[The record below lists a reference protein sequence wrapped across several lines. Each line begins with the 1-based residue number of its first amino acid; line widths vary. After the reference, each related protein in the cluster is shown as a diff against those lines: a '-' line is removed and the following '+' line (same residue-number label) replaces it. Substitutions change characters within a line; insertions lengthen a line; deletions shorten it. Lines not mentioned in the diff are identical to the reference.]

1 MKREALAGLFL
12 AISVP
17 AAKAAA
23 ADLQLDVYTAP
34 AEGTLVALVKLSL
47 AGNGIIVYVME
58 LVLGIFSGAEIT
70 KVNVTELT
78 LVGTV

>member
-1 MKREALAGLFL
+1 MDANRLLLKYDA
-12 AISVP
+12 P
-17 AAKAAA
+17 AAA
-23 ADLQLDVYTAP
+23 
-34 AEGTLVALVKLSL
+34 TLVALVKLSL